1 MHLVVVGLNHKT
13 AQVEVREKL
22 AVSEADL
29 PKAIETL
36 QACQCVAECCI
47 LSTCN
52 RTEIYALIDSRENE
66 EVLLDFISS
75 YHGIP
80 KMSFQDHIYRHRGHK
95 AVEHL
100 FSVTA
105 GLDSMMIGEYQI
117 LGQVKDAFCIAGEC
131 DSTKTVLNNLFQQAL
146 SVGKRARSET
156 DISKGAFS
164 IGYAAVELARS
175 IFGSLQELSILILG
189 AGKMGELTAKHLIS
203 AGAKSISVANRTPAR
218 AEELAVKLGGC
229 AVPFES
235 FTDAMTQADV
245 VIGSTGAPEPIVTKD
260 QMAKIMRIRREKP
273 IFMIDIAVPRDIEA
287 DAGDLDNVFL
297 YDIDDLQALVQES
310 VAERH
315 KEIEKVREIIAE
327 ETRKFNSWFRTLE
340 VVPLI
345 KTLRQQFDDLR
356 EAEWQRNAGKLG
368 HLSEKDQQTVQ
379 IMMQSLINRIS
390 HNPMIKIKEYASSPD
405 GYSKLDTARELFGI
419 IAEEVED
426 AEKPEQN
433 DPEAAI

>member
-1 MHLVVVGLNHKT
+1 MNHKT

-175 IFGSLQELSILILG
+175 IFGSLQELSIL
-189 AGKMGELTAKHLIS
+189 
-203 AGAKSISVANRTPAR
+203 
-218 AEELAVKLGGC
+218 
-229 AVPFES
+229 
-235 FTDAMTQADV
+235 
-245 VIGSTGAPEPIVTKD
+245 
-260 QMAKIMRIRREKP
+260 
-273 IFMIDIAVPRDIEA
+273 
-287 DAGDLDNVFL
+287 
-297 YDIDDLQALVQES
+297 
-310 VAERH
+310 
-315 KEIEKVREIIAE
+315 
-327 ETRKFNSWFRTLE
+327 
-340 VVPLI
+340 
-345 KTLRQQFDDLR
+345 
-356 EAEWQRNAGKLG
+356 
-368 HLSEKDQQTVQ
+368 
-379 IMMQSLINRIS
+379 
-390 HNPMIKIKEYASSPD
+390 
-405 GYSKLDTARELFGI
+405 
-419 IAEEVED
+419 
-426 AEKPEQN
+426 
-433 DPEAAI
+433 